1 MYERILVTLD
11 GSETAETILPFVE
24 RVAGPV
30 DAEVILVRVVPP
42 LSPGELVATAGVM
55 APDTLRLRELEAR
68 EYLDTIQSRL
78 RDKMIRA
85 RSEVRI
91 GSPPAEILATATAV
105 DADVIAMA
113 TRARGTLGRLLFGSV
128 AEAVLREA
136 PLPVL
141 LVRGYTGVR

>member
-1 MYERILVTLD
+1 MYERILATLD
-11 GSETAETILPFVE
+11 GSETAETILPVVE
-24 RVAGPV
+24 RLAGPV

-42 LSPGELVATAGVM
+42 LSPGELVTTAGVV

-68 EYLDTIQSRL
+68 EYLDTIEHRL

-85 RSEVRI
+85 RSELRV
-91 GSPPAEILATATAV
+91 GAPAAEIVAAAV
-105 DADVIAMA
+105 AANAEVIAMA

-128 AEAVLREA
+128 AEAVLRSA

-141 LVRGYTGVR
+141 LVRTVAP

>member
-24 RVAGPV
+24 KLAGPV

-42 LSPGELVATAGVM
+42 LSPGELVATAGVV

-68 EYLDTIQSRL
+68 EYLEAVERRL

-85 RSEVRI
+85 RSELRV
-91 GSPPAEILATATAV
+91 GPPAPEIVAAAV
-105 DADVIAMA
+105 AANAEVIAMA

-128 AEAVLREA
+128 AEAVLRSA

-141 LVRGYTGVR
+141 LVRTVAP